1 MDISESPRVSVIIP
15 NFNRDYCLGRAIQS
29 IVDQTIKNW
38 ELIVVDNNS
47 TDGSLEVINAFAD
60 TRISIAQRDNHGII
74 AHSRNVRIS
83 KATDAYTVLL
93 DSGVWV
99 SSMVYL
105 ISTFNRLSA
114 LYWVWIF
121 FALFR
126 TNSITWDSFIF
137 FLVGTAGVLGQS
149 AGVKKHVS
157 IIENRT
163 LASNE
168 FNS

>member
-1 MDISESPRVSVIIP
+1 M
-15 NFNRDYCLGRAIQS
+15 
-29 IVDQTIKNW
+29 
-38 ELIVVDNNS
+38 
-47 TDGSLEVINAFAD
+47 
-60 TRISIAQRDNHGII
+60 
-74 AHSRNVRIS
+74 
-83 KATDAYTVLL
+83 ATDAYTVLL

-121 FALFR
+121 FALFT

-137 FLVGTAGVLGQS
+137 CLVGTAGVLGQS